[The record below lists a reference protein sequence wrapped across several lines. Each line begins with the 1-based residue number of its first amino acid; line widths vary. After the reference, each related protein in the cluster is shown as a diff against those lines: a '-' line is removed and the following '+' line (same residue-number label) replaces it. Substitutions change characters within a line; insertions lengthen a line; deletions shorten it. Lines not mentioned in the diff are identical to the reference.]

1 MGGQRADHA
10 DMTGISMMALTD
22 EYEGGE
28 NSMNEGEKLVII
40 GGGGGGFATAMRAK
54 ALMPK
59 IEVTLVRKEKRFI
72 VRCSL
77 PYVVSGLVTGESIV
91 NPDQKF
97 IDAGI
102 NVIVDEV
109 TRVDPKRKKVRLSD
123 GRELPYDKLVM
134 ATGGSPVVPPIEGR
148 DLDGVFT
155 FRSLSDAEKMA
166 VFITEKKVKKMVF
179 IGAGFITMELAAAIM
194 TASPGQYDI
203 TIVEMLEHPLPLML
217 DTEFG
222 AKLQEYLTEKGLKMK
237 MGRKVTKILGRD
249 GAVSG
254 VELESGEKLDADMM
268 VLNVGVKANL
278 ELAKQIGLDIG
289 AYGVK
294 TNEYMETSEPDIFA
308 LGDCVEKKHF
318 ITGKPVPGV
327 LRGPA
332 IIAGRHVAKKL
343 AGYDVPFPGVLDN
356 AVAKLLDKCIGFTGL
371 TEKRA
376 REEGYDPV
384 CATVESRSKHAM
396 MPGVKPWTIKL
407 VFDRKSKKLLGG
419 QILSDSEAPVKEIDT
434 VNALILGGK
443 TVYDLCSI
451 MCAGQPELSSEPSA
465 EPISIAAEQALVKM

>member
-1 MGGQRADHA
+1 MKD
-10 DMTGISMMALTD
+10 
-22 EYEGGE
+22 GE
-28 NSMNEGEKLVII
+28 RLLII

-54 ALMPK
+54 ALMPEIDIK
-59 IEVTLVRKEKRFI
+59 LVRKEKRFI

-77 PYVVSGLVTGESIV
+77 PYVVSGLITGESIV
-91 NPDQKF
+91 NPDKKF

-109 TRVDPKRKKVRLSD
+109 THVDAKQKQVRLSD
-123 GRELPYDKLVM
+123 GLEIPYDKLVM
-134 ATGGSPVVPPIEGR
+134 ATGGSPVVPRVEGS

-155 FRSLSDAEKMA
+155 LRSLSDAEEMLR
-166 VFITEKKVKKMVF
+166 FMEDKKPRKMVF
-179 IGAGFITMELAAAIM
+179 IGAGFITMELASNLLI
-194 TASPGQYDI
+194 TPSERYEI
-203 TIVEMLEHPLPLML
+203 TIVEMLKHPLPLML
-217 DTEFG
+217 DAEFG
-222 AKLQEYLTEKGLKMK
+222 TKLQEYLAEKGLKMK
-237 MGRKVTKILGRD
+237 MGHRVTRILGRD
-249 GAVSG
+249 RAVSA
-254 VELESGEKLDADMM
+254 VVLENNEQLEADMI

-278 ELAKQIGLDIG
+278 DLAKQIGLETG
-289 AYGVK
+289 AYGIK

-318 ITGKPVPGV
+318 ITGKPVPGM

-356 AVAKLLDKCIGFTGL
+356 AVVKLFDKSIGFTGL

-376 REEGYDPV
+376 REDGYDPV
-384 CATVESRSKHAM
+384 CATVESRSKHMM
-396 MPGVKPWTIKL
+396 MPGMKPWTIKL
-407 VFDRKSKKLLGG
+407 VFDRNSKKLLGG

-465 EPISIAAEQALVKM
+465 EPISIAAEQALVKI